1 MTPLAYLKWGGIA
14 AALLSYSWL
23 WFHLGGLSSKTAL
36 EAQHVAQLQAVV
48 TTMEDNARDAA
59 ADHAK
64 QQREIDAYDA
74 TKDVPHPASVGT
86 AHPMLL
92 LAATADNC
100 PVQQ

>member
-48 TTMEDNARDAA
+48 ATMENNARDAA
-59 ADHAK
+59 AAHAK
-64 QQREIDAYDA
+64 QQRAIDAYDA
-74 TKDVPHPASVGT
+74 PNDVPDPASVGS
-86 AHPMLL
+86 AHRVLL
-92 LAATADNC
+92 LAASAGSC
-100 PVQQ
+100 PV